1 MAAGR
6 FNDPIEPLTLGNMRA
21 NGARSLDV
29 SCWICHLQAI
39 ISAAPWPDDAPVP
52 ASPIAA
58 LRQRVEDGDSR
69 GVTRAGRLFA
79 SRMRLRAVG
88 TPPKPWRYA
97 AELLGQEARME
108 LWLMDGMIIIGAYFG
123 LRH

>member
-1 MAAGR
+1 MCRAG
-6 FNDPIEPLTLGNMRA
+6 FATSK
-21 NGARSLDV
+21 RS
-29 SCWICHLQAI
+29 
-39 ISAAPWPDDAPVP
+39 SAQRPEPDDAPVP

-58 LRQRVEDGDSR
+58 LRRALKMATA

-108 LWLMDGMIIIGAYFG
+108 LWPMDGMIIIGAYFG